1 MAAFSVQPSYSDYVF
16 GHTDNAALGSRT
28 WGMSDPLFPVDSI
41 PGLDINGVFYRYTAI
56 KDAGD
61 PYTVSVQNEAADG
74 SGYIFRETDDWSGGS
89 GGTIQKFVPV
99 PYSPLGN
106 WGEGSIDEVG
116 LGRVEDPIVL
126 YSYRI
131 DTERLQPTQEAYD
144 FGAISAYDPLSDRYV
159 LNALEPTD
167 PNLYDEDFEK
177 ESGEEEEKDERLEVA
192 LAESKNALTMASNV
206 SQGAMIKAINGA
218 TNIKS
223 YYDKQIFGG
232 IYRETVVLIDK
243 NIPDNRRALRSLGQ
257 DKLHTKMVNQ
267 QYGR

>member
-1 MAAFSVQPSYSDYVF
+1 MAAFSAQPSYSDYVF

-28 WGMSDPLFPVDSI
+28 WGMSDPLFPLDSI

-61 PYTVSVQNEAADG
+61 PYTVSIQNEAADG

-89 GGTIQKFVPV
+89 GGTIQKFVPL
-99 PYSPLGN
+99 PYSYLGS
-106 WGEGSIDEVG
+106 WGDGEINEVG

-131 DTERLQPTQEAYD
+131 DTERLQPQVDIELPTYD
-144 FGAISAYDPLSDRYV
+144 IYDPLSDGYV
-159 LNALEPTD
+159 NAALEPTD
-167 PNLYDEDFEK
+167 PNLYDEDIEK

-192 LAESKNALTMASNV
+192 LAESKNALTIASGV

-223 YYDKQIFGG
+223 YYDKQISGG
-232 IYRETVVLIDK
+232 VYRETVVLIDK